1 MKITIENFHE
11 LNLDNYYASTLV
23 VENASGITLEFEN
36 VADEQ
41 IVIDLFLDN
50 KSLQNSLSE
59 SEMEQLLDIIGEDLC
74 KEHFNLIDTDEH
86 HEGCRTF

>member
-11 LNLDNYYASTLV
+11 LNLDNYYANRVV
-23 VENASGITLEFEN
+23 VENASDITLEFEN

-41 IVIDLFLDN
+41 MVIDLFLDN
-50 KSLQNSLSE
+50 KSLQNNLSR

-74 KEHFNLIDTDEH
+74 KEYFNLTDED
-86 HEGCRTF
+86 